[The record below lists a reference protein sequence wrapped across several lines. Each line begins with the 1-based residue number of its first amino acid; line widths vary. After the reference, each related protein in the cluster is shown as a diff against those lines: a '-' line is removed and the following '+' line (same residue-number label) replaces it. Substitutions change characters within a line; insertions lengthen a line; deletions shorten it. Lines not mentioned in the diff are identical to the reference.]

1 MYGLAGA
8 KSNGRQC
15 RRRCG
20 GGRWY
25 NKIMTKPVQPT
36 AEETAVRVVRK
47 LQESGYEAYFAG
59 GCVRDKLMGL
69 TPQDY
74 DVATSAKP
82 AEVGKLFPHSQKVGA
97 VFGVVI
103 VRRAG
108 QVIEV
113 ATFRCDGPY
122 ADGRHPS
129 QVTFATARQDAQ
141 RRDFTCNGL
150 FFDPIAGRL
159 IDYVGGQEDIGRKFL
174 RAIGPPLERF
184 REDHLRMIRAMRFAA
199 RLGFSID
206 PATWDAIDELAAHI
220 ATVSRERIGQEL
232 RMLLTHP
239 SRWTG
244 VDLLAQSGLLDHF
257 WPFPVKD
264 RQVPARRDSW
274 LGRLPAPSGFATAL
288 AAMVHDVSG
297 LEMDPAYCGRR
308 LQEALALSGQEVQ
321 DIGWFLAQLPL
332 LGQWR
337 NQRKARL
344 KRLLA
349 DVRCDDLVALYTA
362 AETDAVESTGLPARL
377 AELRREPIAPA
388 PLVTGD
394 DLISLGVRPGP
405 RFKHWLE
412 ELYDRQLENQF
423 ADRAGALAAA
433 RRLVFPGG
441 GG

>member
-1 MYGLAGA
+1 M
-8 KSNGRQC
+8 
-15 RRRCG
+15 
-20 GGRWY
+20 
-25 NKIMTKPVQPT
+25 
-36 AEETAVRVVRK
+36 RVVRK

-59 GCVRDKLMGL
+59 GCVRDKLMGI

-74 DVATSAKP
+74 DVATSARP
-82 AEVGKLFPHSQKVGA
+82 AEVRRLFPHSQKVGA
-97 VFGVVI
+97 TFGVVI

-108 QVIEV
+108 QMIEV

-129 QVTFATARQDAQ
+129 QVIFATARRDAQ

-159 IDYVGGQEDIGRKFL
+159 IDYVGGREDIERKFL

-206 PATWDAIDELAAHI
+206 PATWDAIGELAANI
-220 ATVSRERIGQEL
+220 AKVSRERIGQEL

-244 VDLLAQSGLLDHF
+244 VELLARSGLLDHF
-257 WPFPVKD
+257 WPFPVKN
-264 RQVPARRDSW
+264 RKISTRRNSRLD
-274 LGRLPAPSGFATAL
+274 RLPAPSGFATAL

-297 LEMDPAYCGRR
+297 LEMDPAQCGKRM
-308 LQEALALSGQEVQ
+308 QESLALSGREAG
-321 DIGWFLAQLPL
+321 DIDWFLAQLPVL
-332 LGQWR
+332 RQWR
-337 NQRKARL
+337 NQRTARL

-349 DVRCDDLVALYTA
+349 DERCDDLLALYA
-362 AETDAVESTGLPARL
+362 AESVAGESAELQTRL
-377 AELRREPIAPA
+377 AELRRAPIAPA

-394 DLISLGVRPGP
+394 DLISLGASPGP
-405 RFKHWLE
+405 RFKQWLE
-412 ELYDRQLENQF
+412 ELYDRQLEGEFPN
-423 ADRAGALAAA
+423 RPGALRAAEELIHSPLRPA
-433 RRLVFPGG
+433 NAPRIPAT
-441 GG
+441 